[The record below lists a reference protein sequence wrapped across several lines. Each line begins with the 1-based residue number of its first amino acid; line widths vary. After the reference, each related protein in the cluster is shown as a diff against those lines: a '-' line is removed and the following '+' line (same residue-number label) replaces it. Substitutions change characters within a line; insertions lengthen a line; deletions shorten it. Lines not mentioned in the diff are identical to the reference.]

1 MGYST
6 NRTAA
11 TTAMAIATALASNVV
26 LVVIISASATM
37 VSAAEAVMSSGR
49 DVKTSTRSRMMFSS
63 NSPRAFDGDDM
74 ARSIFYF
81 YILLL
86 LFVACLCSFHL
97 MWKSPEETAIHV
109 VNEISSVWEDDVDTI
124 NSGNNLRSNEMD
136 RVRRQQIDVQYA
148 IDRTAHLRKK
158 LQLLLYLKHNHVEMV
173 RSKKTG

>member
-1 MGYST
+1 
-6 NRTAA
+6 
-11 TTAMAIATALASNVV
+11 
-26 LVVIISASATM
+26 
-37 VSAAEAVMSSGR
+37 
-49 DVKTSTRSRMMFSS
+49 
-63 NSPRAFDGDDM
+63 
-74 ARSIFYF
+74 
-81 YILLL
+81 
-86 LFVACLCSFHL
+86 